1 MNSLQIGRKR
11 FSRWF
16 WKIVDTKTES
26 AYLAEFEDLSAMQ
39 EHQQVLRLKADYKTG
54 SLEEQDVEDVYRLI
68 KFFDPAVIAEV
79 GTFIGVSTLAMRLA
93 APNAV
98 IHTCDVSNE
107 IDISPIEDD
116 LLFQY
121 PKKTS
126 VEMFRT
132 LADKGVK
139 VDLIYLDGRLSQDDF
154 EPLTKIAH
162 EKTVFVLDDFEGIEK
177 GVNNAMMLEGPGRL
191 LIYPRTFTR
200 AKTAISLPLSLVQIV
215 PQEAT

>member
-1 MNSLQIGRKR
+1 
-11 FSRWF
+11 
-16 WKIVDTKTES
+16 
-26 AYLAEFEDLSAMQ
+26 
-39 EHQQVLRLKADYKTG
+39 
-54 SLEEQDVEDVYRLI
+54 
-68 KFFDPAVIAEV
+68 
-79 GTFIGVSTLAMRLA
+79 
-93 APNAV
+93 
-98 IHTCDVSNE
+98 
-107 IDISPIEDD
+107 
-116 LLFQY
+116 
-121 PKKTS
+121 
-126 VEMFRT
+126 MFRT

-191 LIYPRTFTR
+191 LIYPRTFTK